1 MHIETAHHIVF
12 RELRDKREVSCKAK
26 RAVNLA
32 CSLVDLLLWK
42 VIMEVVHIVNGH
54 QSLWRDGGVDA
65 RKLLSP
71 VHKVYFR
78 EEKVL
83 DEAWKRSVNEDLAP
97 LS

>member
-1 MHIETAHHIVF
+1 M
-12 RELRDKREVSCKAK
+12 SCKAK

-54 QSLWRDGGVDA
+54 QSLWRDGGVNT

-71 VHKVYFR
+71 VYKVYFR

-83 DEAWKRSVNEDLAP
+83 DEAWKTSV
-97 LS
+97 